1 MKKST
6 KKTIN
11 YLKRYIGHEIIRTK
25 PTSMG
30 EWSYTLHPIFLLGF
44 TNEGCMIC
52 RNSEGE
58 EIILSFAYINRN
70 WISYKKALRAKNNKL
85 NIWRGKRIKRIRPV
99 YNKVKRKS
107 ALDRSFRGIVDKSF
121 MCRFEHQKPPIL
133 VSASKHHI
141 VLKLQNVG
149 LEGEIVIVDDRYA
162 KFEDWILAE

>member
-30 EWSYTLHPIFLLGF
+30 DWSYTLHPIFLLGF
-44 TNEGCMIC
+44 TNEGRMIC
-52 RNSEGE
+52 NSEGK
-58 EIILSFAYINRN
+58 EIILSFDYINRN

-85 NIWRGKRIKRIRPV
+85 NIWRGKRIKRIHPV
-99 YNKVKRKS
+99 YHNVKRKS
-107 ALDRSFRGIVDKSF
+107 ARDRSFREIVDKSF
-121 MCRFEHQKPPIL
+121 MCIFEHQKPPIL

-149 LEGEIVIVDDRYA
+149 LEGEIVVVDERYA
-162 KFEDWILAE
+162 KFEDWTLVE